1 MPKDRIG
8 GHIDFVVTEGGRPG
22 PQSTF
27 IEVEDA
33 AGRSNEVGGWVER
46 REGEWALRVP
56 YAGLEQI
63 IADLY
68 DSEINASFSWF
79 WDGGIDVS
87 IGDDL
92 NGFVTGDQ
100 VATLAE
106 DAEWLRAS
114 AVEHYPD
121 SEFARKHAR
130 GFE

>member
-22 PQSTF
+22 PRSTF
-27 IEVEDA
+27 VELEDA
-33 AGRSNEVGGWVER
+33 AGSSAVPGEWVER
-46 REGEWALRVP
+46 RAGEWALRVP

-68 DSEINASFSWF
+68 DSEINASICWF

-87 IGDDL
+87 IGGDL
-92 NGFVTGDQ
+92 NGFVAGNQ
-100 VATLAE
+100 VATLAQA
-106 DAEWLRAS
+106 AEWLRAS
-114 AVEHYPD
+114 VVEHYPD
-121 SEFARKHAR
+121 SESAGNHAR

>member
-1 MPKDRIG
+1 MLKDRIG

-22 PQSTF
+22 PTSTF
-27 IEVEDA
+27 IELEDA
-33 AGRSNEVGGWVER
+33 TGRSAEVGEWVER
-46 REGEWALRVP
+46 REGEWALRIP

-68 DSEINASFSWF
+68 ASVINASISWL

-106 DAEWLRAS
+106 AAEWLRAS
-114 AVEHYPD
+114 AVQYYPD
-121 SEFARKHAR
+121 SVFAEKYAR

>member
-27 IEVEDA
+27 VELEDA
-33 AGRSNEVGGWVER
+33 AGHSAEVGEWVER
-46 REGEWALRVP
+46 REGEWALRIP

-68 DSEINASFSWF
+68 DSEINASLSWF

-100 VATLAE
+100 VATLAQA
-106 DAEWLRAS
+106 AEWLRAS

>member
-1 MPKDRIG
+1 MSG
-8 GHIDFVVTEGGRPG
+8 
-22 PQSTF
+22 
-27 IEVEDA
+27 
-33 AGRSNEVGGWVER
+33 VER
-46 REGEWALRVP
+46 GKGEWALRIP

-68 DSEINASFSWF
+68 DSEINASISWLG
-79 WDGGIDVS
+79 DGGIDVS

-100 VATLAE
+100 DSTLAE
-106 DAEWLRAS
+106 AAEWLRAT

-121 SEFARKHAR
+121 SEFAEKYAR